1 MVPVVVVVVVAVG
14 GRNVFVGPLNDL
26 VAQSCSNNLGR
37 SSKVR
42 TTFPKWPLCVTNQFQ
57 ENHQKRFKSK
67 I

>member
-1 MVPVVVVVVVAVG
+1 MVPVVVVAVG
-14 GRNVFVGPLNDL
+14 GDGFVGPLNDL

-57 ENHQKRFKSK
+57 ENHKNIKFKV
-67 I
+67 